1 MNCCQYYNIT
11 TIAWGCGGDVAD
23 LLLLSSREEGGAV
36 ADLLIVRRQ
45 QQGMDLADDVLFLMP
60 AILDVGL
67 GKSSKR
73 VV

>member
-1 MNCCQYYNIT
+1 MIVRQQYASNTYNIR
-11 TIAWGCGGDVAD
+11 AWGWWDGGR
-23 LLLLSSREEGGAV
+23 LMMLPSREEGGAV
-36 ADLLIVRRQ
+36 ADLLIVRRR
-45 QQGMDLADDVLFLMP
+45 QQGQWILPMLLMP